1 MSYLVEIQESE
12 DTYFVG
18 PQKIIA
24 LKPKKLVIA
33 DTGYAFYTNA
43 NEDNA
48 VSKKKVKRVV
58 ELDLENL
65 SMGDALPSGKT
76 LITNV
81 SDSFDNSFDS
91 YKDKPEHF
99 ESIKRTISCGAGKYY
114 YLNGNVKT
122 DIPSGDQVFYPY
134 FIEE

>member
-1 MSYLVEIQESE
+1 M
-12 DTYFVG
+12 
-18 PQKIIA
+18 
-24 LKPKKLVIA
+24 
-33 DTGYAFYTNA
+33 
-43 NEDNA
+43 
-48 VSKKKVKRVV
+48 KRVV